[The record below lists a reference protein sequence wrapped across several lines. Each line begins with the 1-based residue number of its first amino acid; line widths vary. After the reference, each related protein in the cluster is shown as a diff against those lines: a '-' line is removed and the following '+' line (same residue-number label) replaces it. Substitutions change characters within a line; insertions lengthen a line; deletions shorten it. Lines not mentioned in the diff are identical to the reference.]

1 MKFAWK
7 FQAVRADFPRNK
19 NHFKFMGTTYPR
31 GKRVYINNT
40 NK

>member
-1 MKFAWK
+1 MEFAWK

-19 NHFKFMGTTYPR
+19 NHFMGTTYVR
-31 GKRVYINNT
+31 GKRVYTNTT